1 MPEANIILSKSW
13 ETRELSS
20 FDKGKWAV
28 FYLTVLLIAGTV
40 GYHLIEPSVDLF
52 SAFYMTVITI
62 STVGFS
68 EISGLSLASRP
79 LTLLLIFMG
88 IGLISFVFFTL
99 SQAVVEGELRRML
112 GRRKLD
118 KKLKALKNHIVICG
132 FGRVGAV
139 VAQVLQQ
146 HGKEFVVIES
156 SAERREELEKSGF
169 AYIIGDATDDAVLEQ
184 AGIRR
189 ASSLISATYP
199 DAQNVFIILTAREL
213 NPELVIHSRAYA
225 DEALK
230 RLERAGADRVIY
242 PDKLGGYRLAMGLLR
257 PSFVNFIDILSR
269 SYEEGDIT
277 LDELTIG
284 EGCNLIGR
292 ALRDIDMRKRFNL
305 IIITIGKRDGDMH
318 FNPGGDTVIEDGDTL
333 VVVGPKHDLTAFARQ
348 INARELEAQQ

>member
-1 MPEANIILSKSW
+1 M
-13 ETRELSS
+13 SS
-20 FDKGKWAV
+20 FDKSKWALL
-28 FYLTVLLIAGTV
+28 YLVVLLVAGTA
-40 GYHLIEPSVDLF
+40 GYNFIDPKVDLF
-52 SAFYMTVITI
+52 TAFYMTVITL

-68 EISGLSLASRP
+68 EVSGLSPASRP
-79 LTLLLIFMG
+79 LTVLLIFMG
-88 IGLISFVFFTL
+88 IGLISFAFFTL

-112 GRRKLD
+112 GRRKLHR
-118 KKLKALKNHIVICG
+118 KLKALRNHIVICG

-146 HGKEFVVIES
+146 HGREFAVIES
-156 SAERREELEKSGF
+156 NAERQEELEKSGYV
-169 AYIIGDATDDAVLEQ
+169 YIIGDATDDEVLEQ

-213 NPELVIHSRAYA
+213 NPDLVIHSRAYA

-230 RLERAGADRVIY
+230 RLERAGANRVIY

-292 ALRDIDMRKRFNL
+292 ALKDIDMRKRFNL
-305 IIITIGKRDGDMH
+305 IIITISKRDGEMH
-318 FNPGGDTVIEDGDTL
+318 FNPGGSTVIEDGDTL
-333 VVVGPKHDLTAFARQ
+333 VVVGPKEDLAAFARQ
-348 INARELEAQQ
+348 IKAKELDVQQ